1 MNTPPAVDIAAVTA
15 YCEQR
20 VPPHALHQVR
30 MQAIV
35 ERHAVTLVERRVPWR
50 PEYGPE
56 WTTSPVARLRWSVSR
71 RDWTLYWRDRNHR
84 FHRYPYTQSTADITT
99 LLDEIDLDSSGIFW
113 G

>member
-1 MNTPPAVDIAAVTA
+1 MNAPPPLDIAAVTA

-35 ERHAVTLVERRVPWR
+35 ERHALTLVERRAPWR
-50 PEYGPE
+50 PESGPE

-84 FHRYPYTQSTADITT
+84 FHRYPDTDPTADSAT
-99 LLDEIDLDSSGIFW
+99 LLDEIDRDSTGIFW

>member
-1 MNTPPAVDIAAVTA
+1 MNTPPPLDIAAVTA

-35 ERHAVTLVERRVPWR
+35 ERHAVTLVERRAPWR

-71 RDWTLYWRDRNHR
+71 RDWTLYWRDRNLKY
-84 FHRYPYTQSTADITT
+84 HRYQPLAPSPRIQD
-99 LLDEIDLDSSGIFW
+99 LLDYLDERADPIFW